1 MTVNFLGTAVDPSV
15 SSGAAGASAPD
26 FSGTMKGPNSLIRR
40 VTAGRGGEALLVMG
54 SEKTALIDTGMA
66 YCGPEMAER
75 TKKELGGRHLDYVL
89 LSHTHYDHLGGVPY
103 VRRLWP
109 SLIVCGAAHGAQVLK
124 RPGALQMIRRLSGQ
138 AALEYGGGKLVPFQD
153 QELQIQ
159 RILSDGEVLSLGDRQ
174 IHVLETP
181 GHTNDSLSFFIPQDS
196 VMFPCETIGCYL
208 GGGRMDSPV
217 LTSFEDTLFSIQK
230 CEKLE
235 PRFIISPHYGLMR
248 GPDGK
253 RYWEMARNS
262 VLEERDMILRL
273 HREGKTSEEIYEVC
287 EAHFWRASGKR
298 KEEQPL
304 MAFAV
309 NMKLTIKA
317 ALKDRSHLRAQTETL
332 E

>member
-1 MTVNFLGTAVDPSV
+1 MIN
-15 SSGAAGASAPD
+15 GA
-26 FSGTMKGPNSLIRR
+26 NSLIRR

-66 YCGPEMAER
+66 YCGPEMAQKA
-75 TKKELGGRHLDYVL
+75 KKELAGRSLDYVL

-109 SLIVCGAAHGAQVLK
+109 SLIVCGAAHGVTVLK

-138 AALEYGGGKLVPFQD
+138 AALEYAGREFVPFQD
-153 QELQIQ
+153 EELQIQ
-159 RILSDGEVLSLGDRQ
+159 RILGDGQLLSLGDRQ
-174 IHVLETP
+174 ILILETP

-196 VMFPCETIGCYL
+196 IMFPCETIGCYL

-217 LTSFEDTLFSIQK
+217 LTSFEDTLRSIEK
-230 CEKLE
+230 CEKKN

-248 GPDGK
+248 GPDAN

-262 VLEERDMILRL
+262 VIEERDMIVSL
-273 HREGKTSEEIYEVC
+273 HEQGKTPDEIYEVC

-304 MAFAV
+304 MAFSV

-317 ALKDRSHLRAQTETL
+317 ALKNVE
-332 E
+332 

>member
-1 MTVNFLGTAVDPSV
+1 MSY
-15 SSGAAGASAPD
+15 
-26 FSGTMKGPNSLIRR
+26 FSGKMNGGDGLIRR

-54 SEKTALIDTGMA
+54 SEKTALIDAGMA
-66 YCGPEMAER
+66 YCGQEMAER
-75 TKKELGGRHLDYVL
+75 TKKELEGRNLDYVL

-109 SLIVCGAAHGAQVLK
+109 SLTVCGAAHGAEVLK

-138 AALEYGGGKLVPFQD
+138 AALEYGGGEFPPFED
-153 QELQIQ
+153 WELQIQ
-159 RILSDGEVLSLGDRQ
+159 RTLEDGEILSLGDRQ
-174 IHVLETP
+174 IFVLETP

-196 VMFPCETIGCYL
+196 VLFPCETIGCYL

-217 LTSFEDTLFSIQK
+217 LTSFEDTLASIEK
-230 CEKLE
+230 CEKLA

-248 GPDGK
+248 GTDRK

-273 HREGKTSEEIYEVC
+273 HREGKTPEEIYEIC
-287 EAHFWRASGKR
+287 EAHLWRTSGKR

-317 ALKDRSHLRAQTETL
+317 ALRDI
-332 E
+332 